1 MTLPSASQDPTY
13 RIYVALAQYP
23 LLQRRIRRRMRKE
36 LYERGIL
43 AHDDFEDE
51 VRQQAIN
58 SQLREGMQDPFGE
71 EPREDWAERL
81 ESIRNYLTDLHFA
94 NNLPFASFEH
104 IVKTVLDLEGAES
117 DELLRTFNPEL
128 APQEALYEQAQAIA
142 ALSKKERKKYEA
154 REREITVVLIRN
166 SISDQLAFLNI
177 AKEWFS
183 LDDLI
188 AIRRHKIGKG
198 RIGGKA
204 AGMLLALRI
213 LQGAAEKDIVSNVTI
228 PESYYLGADV
238 MYAFMTHSNL
248 MHWAD
253 QKYKDEELIRA
264 EYDQIK
270 EDYAK
275 GEFPPDIVEELR
287 GLIEKMEG
295 KPIIV
300 RSSSLLEDNFGT
312 SFAGK
317 YDSFFCPNQGDTEE
331 NLKALMTAVAKVYAS
346 ALNPDAL
353 LYRRSRGLQDY
364 DERMAIL
371 IQEVQGERFGDY
383 YLPHIS
389 GVGFSRNLF
398 RWSPK
403 IRNEDG
409 FLRLVWG
416 LGTRAV
422 EHLDNDYPRLVAL
435 SHPELR
441 ASADSRSIRKYS
453 QHNVDLIDLEKNE
466 FRSLPVS
473 EVLTRS
479 YPQLRMIASLYK
491 DGDFSQIRSRLGAR
505 EGEFVLTLDQLIRS
519 TKMAD
524 RMRRTLQHLEKHY
537 KSPVDMEFTIE
548 LKKENGVINP
558 KLYILQ
564 CRPQSQLQNQNV
576 QLPSDIPSERII
588 FTSSKVSPHGH
599 VRRINYVVFISPEDY
614 FALPSPEAR
623 SELTRAIGQLNS
635 TMKEEQ
641 FICVGPGRWGTVN
654 PDLGLKVSYGD
665 IYHTRALV
673 ELSGQGV
680 GSAPEPSYGTHF
692 FQDLIEANIYP
703 LAVDI
708 DDKDAIFNRSFFYES
723 KNHLADFLPESSV
736 AESVLRVLKVNDFL
750 PAASMELIMD
760 SEAGQVMAFL
770 SEDKA

>member
-1 MTLPSASQDPTY
+1 MTLPSASLDPTY
-13 RIYVALAQYP
+13 RIYISLAQYP

-43 AHDDFEDE
+43 AHDAFEDE

-58 SQLREGMQDPFGE
+58 SQLREGMEDPFGE

-81 ESIRNYLTDLHFA
+81 EYIRNYLTDLHFA
-94 NNLPFASFEH
+94 DNLPFANFEH
-104 IVKTVLDLEGAES
+104 IVKTVLDLQGAES

-128 APQEALYEQAQAIA
+128 APQEALYEQARAIA
-142 ALSKKERKKYEA
+142 ALSPKERKKYEA

-213 LQGAAEKDIVSNVTI
+213 LQSAAEKDIVSNVTI

-248 MHWAD
+248 MHWGD
-253 QKYKDEELIRA
+253 QKYKDEEIIRA

-270 EDYAK
+270 EEYAK

-287 GLIEKMEG
+287 GLIEKMQG
-295 KPIIV
+295 RPLIV

-331 NLKALMTAVAKVYAS
+331 NLKALMKAVAMVYAS
-346 ALNPDAL
+346 GLNPDAL

-364 DERMAIL
+364 DERLAVL
-371 IQEVQGERFGDY
+371 IQAVQGERFGDY
-383 YLPHIS
+383 YLPHIA

-403 IRNEDG
+403 IRKEDG

-441 ASADSRSIRKYS
+441 ASADPRSIRHYS
-453 QHNVDLIDLEKNE
+453 QHNVDLIDLKQNK
-466 FRSLPVS
+466 FRSLPIS
-473 EVLTRS
+473 DVLS
-479 YPQLRMIASLYK
+479 YQYPQMRSIASIYK
-491 DGDFSQIRSRLGAR
+491 DGNFSQIRSKMAAKD
-505 EGEFVLTLDQLIRS
+505 GELVLTLDQLINS
-519 TKMAD
+519 TMLAD
-524 RMRRTLQHLEKHY
+524 RMRRTLQHLEEHY
-537 KSPVDMEFTIE
+537 RSPVDMEFTIE
-548 LKKENGVINP
+548 LVKEDGKINP
-558 KLYILQ
+558 KLFILQ
-564 CRPQSQLQNQNV
+564 CRPQSQLQDQNV
-576 QLPSDIPSERII
+576 QLPSDIPRERII
-588 FTSSKVSPHGH
+588 FYQYQCSPAWTRKGN
-599 VRRINYVVFISPEDY
+599 RLCDLYFTRGLFCASQPRSAICAFKSNRKIN
-614 FALPSPEAR
+614 
-623 SELTRAIGQLNS
+623 QL
-635 TMKEEQ
+635 
-641 FICVGPGRWGTVN
+641 I
-654 PDLGLKVSYGD
+654 
-665 IYHTRALV
+665 
-673 ELSGQGV
+673 
-680 GSAPEPSYGTHF
+680 
-692 FQDLIEANIYP
+692 
-703 LAVDI
+703 
-708 DDKDAIFNRSFFYES
+708 
-723 KNHLADFLPESSV
+723 
-736 AESVLRVLKVNDFL
+736 
-750 PAASMELIMD
+750 
-760 SEAGQVMAFL
+760 
-770 SEDKA
+770 